1 MFKKAVRG
9 KMAKVAAIQMASGP
23 NVSANLSEARRLISD
38 AVKQGAELVV
48 LPENFAH
55 MGMSESD
62 ILGIAEEYITD
73 NEQLERPKGQIQEF
87 LSSVSKEEKIW
98 IVGGTIPLKAVQQSE
113 NASETEQS
121 NKILSACLLLNDHG
135 EVVARYDKI
144 HLFDV
149 DLGDQGGS
157 YNESAFT
164 EAGDKVVVADTPFG
178 KLGMAVC
185 YDLRFPELF
194 RDMVSQ
200 GMEVLCLVSSFTATT
215 GKAHWEVLN
224 RARAIENLC
233 FVVSSAQGGYHVN
246 GRETYGNSMIIDPWG
261 GILDHLASGS
271 GFAIADIE
279 VSHVQ
284 NIRKNFPVLEH
295 IKLPCHLKQ

>member
-1 MFKKAVRG
+1 
-9 KMAKVAAIQMASGP
+9 MAKVAAIQMASGP

-55 MGMSESD
+55 MGMKESD
-62 ILGIAEEYITD
+62 ILDIAEDYIAD
-73 NEQLERPKGQIQEF
+73 EQAEQAKGQIQEF
-87 LSSVSKEEKIW
+87 LSSVAKEEKVW
-98 IVGGTIPLKAVQQSE
+98 IVGGTIPLLSATATSKQ
-113 NASETEQS
+113 T
-121 NKILSACLLLNDHG
+121 NKIHSACLLLNDQG

-149 DLGDQGGS
+149 DLGEQGGS

-164 EAGDKVVVADTPFG
+164 EAGDKVVVVDTPFG
-178 KLGMAVC
+178 RLGIAIC

-194 RDMVSQ
+194 RDMASQ
-200 GMEVLCLVSSFTATT
+200 GMEVLCIVSSFTATT

-233 FVVSSAQGGYHVN
+233 FVISSAQGGYHVN
-246 GRETYGNSMIIDPWG
+246 GRETYGDSMIVDPWG
-261 GILDHLASGS
+261 GVLDHLVSGS
-271 GFAIADIE
+271 GFAIAEIE
-279 VSHVQ
+279 ASNLQ
-284 NIRKNFPVLEH
+284 KIRTNFPVLNH
-295 IKLPCHLKQ
+295 IKLPCQLRK